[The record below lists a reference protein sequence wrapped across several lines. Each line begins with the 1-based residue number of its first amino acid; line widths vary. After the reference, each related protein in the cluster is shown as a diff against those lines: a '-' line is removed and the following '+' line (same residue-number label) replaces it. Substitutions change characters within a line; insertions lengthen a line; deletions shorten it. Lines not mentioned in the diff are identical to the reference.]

1 MKFIKAQLFSPLVHA
16 PLGSSVAGKIPN
28 QFIQELLSRT
38 DIVDLID
45 SKLPLK
51 RSGSNF
57 VARCPFH
64 NEKTPSFSVNRDK
77 QFYYCFGCGAKGTA
91 IGFLMEYDRLNF
103 VEAIEFLADQHGLEV
118 PREDAGSG
126 FVSTGLSSVE
136 LQSLYDVQEQACRF
150 YQSQLKGH
158 SEAKKAVEYL
168 QARGVSGEV
177 ALRYRIG
184 YAPPGAQNLPEYLGR
199 DLVLAAGLKVS
210 KEPGRTYDWFRD
222 RVVFP
227 IRDRRGRITGFGG
240 RVIGEGTPKYLN
252 SPETE
257 IFKKHKEVYGLYEL
271 LAAVRNPEWVL
282 VVEGYMD
289 VIALAQFG
297 IQQAVACLGTATSS
311 DHVGMLFRHT
321 SEIIFCFD
329 GDSAGRNAAW
339 KALESS
345 LIHLKGVRQ
354 IRFLLLPD
362 GHDPDS
368 LVRAEGRDAFLLRV
382 KNATPLS
389 DYFFERLAHGLD
401 IQSIEG
407 KAGLVNLARPL
418 FEKIPEG
425 VFRDLLVARLAG
437 ITGYSELDVEAKEKS
452 SGKVKSTSVLVKRAG
467 EPSAL
472 RTFMALLVQNP
483 FLAELVSASGVEAL
497 EKLMKSSGA
506 SIRRILEKLK
516 ANPNILPSGV
526 LELFRGEE
534 EEDLVGKLMV
544 WSPQVSEDKIKEV
557 FEAYLSHLTEN
568 RLRQDRLEE
577 LIQKSKREVLSAEDK
592 QELRDLTTLR

>member
-1 MKFIKAQLFSPLVHA
+1 
-16 PLGSSVAGKIPN
+16 VAGKIPN
-28 QFIQELLSRT
+28 HFIQELLSRT

-51 RSGSNF
+51 RSGANF

-91 IGFLMEYDRLNF
+91 IGFLMEFDRLNF

-118 PREDAGSG
+118 PREDAGTG
-126 FVSTGLSSVE
+126 GVSSGLSSGQ

-158 SEAKKAVEYL
+158 AEAKKAVDYL

-184 YAPPGAQNLPEYLGR
+184 YAPPGAQNLPDHLGR
-199 DLVLAAGLKVS
+199 DAVLAAGLKVS
-210 KEPGRTYDWFRD
+210 KEQGRTYDWFRD

-257 IFKKHKEVYGLYEL
+257 IFKKHKEVYGLFEL
-271 LAAVRNPEWVL
+271 LAAIRSPEWVL

-311 DHVGMLFRHT
+311 DHVGLLFRHT

-329 GDSAGRNAAW
+329 GDLAGRNAAW

-354 IRFLLLPD
+354 IRFLLLPE

-368 LVRAEGRDAFLLRV
+368 LVREEGHDAFLLRI

-389 DYFFERLAHGLD
+389 DYFFERLAQGLD
-401 IQSIEG
+401 LQSIEG
-407 KAGLVNLARPL
+407 KAGLVNKARPL
-418 FEKIPEG
+418 LEKIPEG
-425 VFRDLLVARLAG
+425 VFRDLLMARLAST
-437 ITGYSELDVEAKEKS
+437 TGYSESDMESKELPSGAGNRPS
-452 SGKVKSTSVLVKRAG
+452 SLIKRAG

-483 FLAELVSASGVEAL
+483 FLAESVDSRAIEAL
-497 EKLMKSSGA
+497 EKLMKSSGPP
-506 SIRRILEKLK
+506 IGRILEKLK
-516 ANPNILPSGV
+516 ANPHILPSGV
-526 LELFRGEE
+526 LELFRGEQ

-544 WSPQVSEDKIKEV
+544 WSPQVSEDKVKEV

-568 RLRQDRLEE
+568 RPRQDRLEE
-577 LIQKSKREVLSAEDK
+577 LIQKSKREALSPEDK
-592 QELRDLTTLR
+592 QELRELTTLR